1 MILLFFAKE
10 RLFSFGLQNCF
21 DSSITCSKFRLG
33 FIIYQST
40 YGSVILPDEL
50 EMSEIVKQMIAE
62 DKHKRWAAFHT
73 LILNPT
79 TQKNKYD
86 KQQNT
91 KKCCR
96 PIGRQAK
103 QTHKNKSKNTSTQ
116 NMQKTKLII
125 IFVGCFP
132 ATTVHFAYYF
142 HKL

>member
-10 RLFSFGLQNCF
+10 RLFSFGLQNCL

-50 EMSEIVKQMIAE
+50 EMSEIVAQMIAE

-79 TQKNKYD
+79 TQKIRQTTKY
-86 KQQNT
+86 

-103 QTHKNKSKNTSTQ
+103 QPHKNKRKNTSTQ

>member
-79 TQKNKYD
+79 TQKINTTNNKIQKNAAGLSAD
-86 KQQNT
+86 KQ
-91 KKCCR
+91 
-96 PIGRQAK
+96 
-103 QTHKNKSKNTSTQ
+103 NKHT
-116 NMQKTKLII
+116 KTK
-125 IFVGCFP
+125 
-132 ATTVHFAYYF
+132 AKTQA
-142 HKL
+142 HKTCKKQN